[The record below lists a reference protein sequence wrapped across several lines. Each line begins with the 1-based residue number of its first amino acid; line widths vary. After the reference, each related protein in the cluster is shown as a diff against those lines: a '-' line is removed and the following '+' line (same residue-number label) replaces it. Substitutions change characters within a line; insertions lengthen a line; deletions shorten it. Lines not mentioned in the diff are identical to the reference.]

1 MGMLQIY
8 VILTNKSRATGS
20 FNISDMFTILKKRRL
35 KNKIYK
41 EFIKARSEKN
51 WEMVDIL
58 GKRYLSL

>member
-1 MGMLQIY
+1 MLTLI
-8 VILTNKSRATGS
+8 
-20 FNISDMFTILKKRRL
+20 KKRRL

-41 EFIKARSEKN
+41 AFIKARSEKN